1 MQPDLLSQLKDIQ
14 TPENIGN
21 WPLAWGWWII
31 IAACCVLIT
40 IALITTYLFLKKRK
54 AKKQALKLLSQLDSE
69 QNPIQ
74 TVQTIN
80 NVLKRVM
87 LAYCPR
93 DEVANLTGD
102 KWSFWLNNIADK
114 SGNENTH
121 INQEF
126 MQLAYKSDCNP
137 EQASE
142 YLTQVQNWIN
152 KNLPLSSQQHSTSIS
167 NGKGEQHV

>member
-21 WPLAWGWWII
+21 WPLAWGWWVI
-31 IAACCVLIT
+31 IAVCCVLIT
-40 IALITTYLFLKKRK
+40 IALITTYLYLKKRK
-54 AKKQALKLLSQLDSE
+54 AKKQALKLLTQLQPE
-69 QNPIQ
+69 RNPIK
-74 TVQTIN
+74 TVQAIN

-102 KWSFWLNNIADK
+102 KWSLWLNNIADK
-114 SGNENTH
+114 SGHKNTE
-121 INQEF
+121 INPEF
-126 MQLAYKSDCNP
+126 MQLAYKADCNP

-142 YLTQVQNWIN
+142 YLTQAKNWIN
-152 KNLPLSSQQHSTSIS
+152 KNLPLTSKLQSLSTT

>member
-21 WPLAWGWWII
+21 WPLAWGWWVI
-31 IAACCVLIT
+31 IAVCCILIT
-40 IALITTYLFLKKRK
+40 IALIATYLFLKKRK
-54 AKKQALKLLSQLDSE
+54 AKKQALKLLSQLEPE

-80 NVLKRVM
+80 SVLKRVM

-93 DEVANLTGD
+93 DEVANLTGE
-102 KWSFWLNNIADK
+102 KWSFWLNSI
-114 SGNENTH
+114 GNENTH
-121 INQEF
+121 INPEF
-126 MQLAYKSDCNP
+126 MQLAYKADCRP

-142 YLTQVQNWIN
+142 YLTQAQNWIN
-152 KNLPLSSQQHSTSIS
+152 KNLPLASQQHSTTIS
-167 NGKGEQHV
+167 NGKGEQNV